1 MRPTRSKYTSIPS
14 HSLAHVFLP
23 LGRHG
28 NRTCISTS
36 DSRKLP
42 QTAKRRV
49 RKAFLPSS
57 LVGLSAMVPFAFVV
71 RPTHSPLPFP
81 SLLSLLIFLR
91 LRIFPLLRFHLSRV
105 WGGRTFESPF
115 NLLIMRQG
123 EWPFSFL
130 LRSSSF
136 LLFFFPLPLSLHLSS
151 QLERELFKFFQQ
163 PHYFGQRESSHPRSD
178 HLELALSSFFV
189 PYVRPLNSSLSGRP
203 RTCGS
208 DTGTHAWRI
217 SLGRSAFTRT

>member
-1 MRPTRSKYTSIPS
+1 MSSFHLADMAIARVLAPPIRGSCPKPQNGACAR
-14 HSLAHVFLP
+14 HSSRLP
-23 LGRHG
+23 W
-28 NRTCISTS
+28 S
-36 DSRKLP
+36 
-42 QTAKRRV
+42 A
-49 RKAFLPSS
+49 SS
-57 LVGLSAMVPFAFVV
+57 VMVPFAFVV

-151 QLERELFKFFQQ
+151 QLERERFKFFQQ

-189 PYVRPLNSSLSGRP
+189 PYVRPVNSSLSGRA